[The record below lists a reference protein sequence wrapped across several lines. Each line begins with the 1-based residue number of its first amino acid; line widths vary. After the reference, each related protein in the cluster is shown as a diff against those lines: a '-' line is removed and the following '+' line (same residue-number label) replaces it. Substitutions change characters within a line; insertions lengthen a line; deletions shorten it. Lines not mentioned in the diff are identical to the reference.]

1 MNMCYNIIKKH
12 IRVLRKERDLMNEI
26 KKLIILVLVILYF
39 ISPDPVSGP
48 IDDAIVA
55 VIGWAY
61 RKSLTDKSNQT

>member
-1 MNMCYNIIKKH
+1 
-12 IRVLRKERDLMNEI
+12 MNEI